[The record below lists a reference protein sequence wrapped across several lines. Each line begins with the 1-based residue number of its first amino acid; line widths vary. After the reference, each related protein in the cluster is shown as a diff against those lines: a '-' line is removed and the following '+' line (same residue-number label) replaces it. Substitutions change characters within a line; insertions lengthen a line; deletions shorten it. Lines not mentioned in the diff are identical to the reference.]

1 MAAGHVGRGKGARLL
16 EAREL
21 RYFVALAEELHFAG
35 AAQRLELAPP
45 ALSRAIRRME
55 ADLGVALFRRDT
67 HTVALTDAGVALLSS
82 ARTALA
88 GFDEA
93 LHATRGTGGL
103 ELEGVLRVGVTPM
116 MRHRLAPAVLERF
129 AGLCPAVE
137 VQRREELSGPLVQ
150 ELLAHR
156 VDVAL
161 AFCPPRHDGLL
172 YTPIRDAELVVLV
185 ARSHPLAVHRAVALS
200 ALDGEPLLVP
210 SSPAAPDVRRRFDEL
225 FAARGLRAVYASR
238 TTDHDEEMSA
248 VAQGRGV
255 ALVSRYFFDVAP
267 PGTAL
272 LALRPPLRLD
282 FELVHRADPSGPAL
296 ERFLEAVREVG
307 ALPTEALAAPPLSG
321 ESR

>member
-1 MAAGHVGRGKGARLL
+1 L

-35 AAQRLELAPP
+35 AAQRLELAAPV
-45 ALSRAIRRME
+45 LSRAIRRME

-67 HTVALTDAGVALLSS
+67 HTVALTDAGAALLPS

-93 LHATRGTGGL
+93 LLSARGAAGPA
-103 ELEGVLRVGVTPM
+103 LEGVLRVGITPM
-116 MRHRLAPAVLERF
+116 MRHRLAPSVLERF
-129 AGLCPAVE
+129 AELCPAVE

-161 AFCPPRHDGLL
+161 AFCPPPHDGLL

-200 ALDGEPLLVP
+200 ALDGEPLLMP
-210 SSPAAPDVRRRFDEL
+210 SSAAAPDVRRRFDEL
-225 FAARGLRAVYASR
+225 FAARGLRAVYSPR
-238 TTDHDEEMSA
+238 SIDHDEEMAA
-248 VAQGRGV
+248 VAQGFGV

-272 LALRPPLRLD
+272 LALRPPLALD
-282 FELVHRADPSGPAL
+282 FELVHRAGSTAPAL
-296 ERFLEAVREVG
+296 ARFLDAVREVG
-307 ALPTEALAAPPLSG
+307 AQPTEALAAAPPLSG